1 MNRLFH
7 AAAASAAVVFCAPGA
22 RAQAVAFDGAWSVLV
37 ITDRGGCERTRR
49 FPVIV
54 ENGRPR
60 YAGLEALTVAGQV
73 GANGAVRGT
82 IAQGPDRAYVTG
94 RLGGPFG
101 QGTWTASGGQTCAGR
116 WNAEKRG

>member
-73 GANGAVRGT
+73 GANGGVRGT